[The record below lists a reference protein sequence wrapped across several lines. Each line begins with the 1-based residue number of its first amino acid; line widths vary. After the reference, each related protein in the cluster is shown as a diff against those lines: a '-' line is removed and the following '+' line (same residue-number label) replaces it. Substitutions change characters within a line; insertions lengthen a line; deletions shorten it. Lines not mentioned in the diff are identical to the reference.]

1 MIQKKYLINNTHTMS
16 EMVRDI
22 QKDPAYAAASER
34 ALLVFESEN
43 NLDEIQA
50 HLDTLAAELPETK
63 VFGMTLLGKLKADM
77 ALANN
82 TTVCSLMLFENSR
95 VQVVGADT
103 AGMPAKTAAED
114 FLSQIDRQDLKG
126 ILFLTAMKSA
136 QPFDYLETVAGELP
150 HTPIFG
156 AQAGSKVLN
165 SDQFYVFCGTKIYR
179 DGAVAAA
186 FNGEDLEI
194 EAEQVLGWKPL
205 GREHRVTKTAPGG
218 YIETID
224 NRPAMDL
231 YAKYLG
237 LKPDANFYANN
248 AAFPLLE
255 QTGSM
260 MSARIPVDF
269 DERGAIRM
277 FTPMRE
283 GARVSLSYSRKGL
296 LLEHA
301 LNCAKW
307 IARFKPE
314 SLILI
319 TCLNRRLLLGNADSD
334 LELSYF
340 AQVVPQAIW
349 GYGGSEILRTGRNG
363 GILNSSIVAVAF
375 REGPP
380 KAGAPVCVHDDKLEE
395 NANQPIELSDRLVT
409 FLEQTTAELHEVID
423 KLQVMALHDQLTG
436 LANRRLLNETTSA
449 LIRQEKQEDDFAALM
464 YDVDYF
470 KKVNDTYGHKAG
482 DAILC
487 EIADVVKQQIR
498 KADVLGR
505 WGGEEFVC
513 LFENTSLMDATYI
526 AERIRWAV
534 DQHSFAYAGH
544 LTISLGVVAYH
555 PGESEETLFI
565 RLDRMLYQAKNG
577 GRNRVVTEDGRTITA
592 DK

>member
-1 MIQKKYLINNTHTMS
+1 MIQKKYFICGAYTMA
-16 EMVRDI
+16 EMIRDI
-22 QKDPAYAAASER
+22 QQDPAYAAASER

-43 NLDEIQA
+43 NLEDIQA

-77 ALANN
+77 ILAENA
-82 TTVCSLMLFENSR
+82 TICSLLLFESSR

-103 AGMPAKTAAED
+103 ADMPAKTAAED
-114 FLSQIDRQDLKG
+114 FLKQVDRQDLKG
-126 ILFLTAMKSA
+126 ILFLTGVKSD
-136 QPFDYLETVAGELP
+136 QPSDYLETVADELP

-156 AQAGSKVLN
+156 AQAGSKKLN
-165 SDQFYVFCGTKIYR
+165 SEKFYVFCGTKIYQ

-194 EAEQVLGWKPL
+194 EADQALGWKPL

-218 YIETID
+218 YVETID

-255 QTGSM
+255 QTGNM
-260 MSARIPVDF
+260 MSARIPFDF
-269 DERGAIRM
+269 DEQGAIRF
-277 FTPMRE
+277 FTPMPE
-283 GARVSLSYSRKGL
+283 GARVSLSYSRRGM

-301 LNCAKW
+301 YNCAKW
-307 IARFKPE
+307 IAPFKPE
-314 SLILI
+314 AMIVF

-340 AQVVPQAIW
+340 TQVAPKAIW

-436 LANRRLLNETTSA
+436 LANRRLLNETTGA
-449 LIRQEKQEDDFAALM
+449 LIREEAKGEAFAALM

-513 LFENTSLMDATYI
+513 LFENTSLLEATYI

-534 DQHSFAYAGH
+534 DQHVFAYVGH
-544 LTISLGVVAYH
+544 ITISVGVVAYH
-555 PGESEETLFI
+555 PGESETALFI

-577 GRNRVVTEDGRTITA
+577 GRNRVVTEDGRVISPEE
-592 DK
+592 